1 MEQISVIINGK
12 EILTSPDKTILE
24 VVHENKID
32 EIPTLCHDKRLEHF
46 TSCFLCVVEVEGM
59 NKLIPSCS
67 TKIQNGMK
75 IWTKN
80 KTVVESRKMA
90 LELLMSNHY
99 ADCIGPCKN
108 NCPAG
113 VDAQTY
119 IALVSMGKYKE
130 ALKLVKE
137 NNPLPMSIGRVC
149 VRDCEA
155 ACRRNLIDEPVAVN
169 ALKRFIADEDAIH
182 KWKPVLKPRKNKKV
196 AVIGGG
202 PSGLSCAYYLT
213 VEGYSVTIFEKLPK
227 LGGMLR
233 YGIPE
238 YRLPKKILDSEINWI
253 LDLGVDV
260 KTNVEL
266 GIDFSIKDLLR
277 SGFDAVFLGVGAH
290 KASKLGLDGEDRIYG
305 VFRGIDFLREITLSF
320 IPELHGRVIVV
331 GGGNTAIDAAR
342 TALRCGAEE
351 VKIVYRRSINE
362 MPAHHE
368 EIEAAQKEGIEIL
381 FLTNPKS
388 IVAENNKL
396 KAIECLKMELVEGKP
411 GERPKPV
418 PKPGSEFI
426 IECDFLIGAIGQSVD
441 TGFVKF
447 DNDCSLEK
455 WGTIHVENE
464 TMETSIPGVF
474 AGGDVVTG
482 PLTAIM
488 SIAQGKKAAKSIM
501 SYLQTGHVS
510 KPSRNY
516 VSLKNKLANITER
529 EFEHAKKLAR
539 EKMKEL
545 SVTDRIH
552 NFNEVD
558 FGFSESQCQFE
569 AGRCLECG
577 CSEYSDCRLRQY
589 CDEYNI
595 DISEFIG
602 ETKKYMVDGRHPF
615 ILLDPNKCINCGRCV
630 RTCSEVLK
638 VSALGFVYRGF
649 KSVVKPAM
657 EKALVDTNCIGCGNC
672 IDACPTGAISEKYP
686 FKVLGT
692 LPKEDKETICN
703 FCSIGCKINFKK
715 INDEIFYVSN
725 TTESIKE
732 SHNNGFLCSKGRFGY
747 RFLLE
752 KNRILNPMIRKHGLI
767 YSSKVEDALL
777 HIEHKLKSIINEYG
791 KDSIAIAASPKLS
804 NEELYLLQKFSRVG
818 FNNNNIF
825 SFSNLLYGVEQN
837 SLDDL
842 IGFTSST
849 VSMDEINNADVI
861 VVINSN
867 LSDENL
873 VMELKIKAAQKKGAK
888 LILINSSEIG
898 LTKYADLWIDT
909 KKGTNTILINNI
921 IKQFIIKDNI
931 DWDYITRHQT
941 NLNKLIDDVKNIN
954 EEEVVTY
961 CELDLEKYSTLL
973 GLLENPDSNIIFI
986 TNLDSTSDKS
996 INDIKS
1002 IGNFLHLTGRIGKP
1016 NNGIIILREF
1026 NNSVG
1031 LMEMGV
1037 TPNYLPGYVKL
1048 NESNEVSRIGDLW
1061 NTDLTNIFKEV
1072 DIAKKL
1078 RRGEIKALLIFGEDP
1093 LINRNNWKYFNGV
1106 EFTVVCDSFQTDT
1119 TLEADVVLPAATY
1132 IEQSGTYIRCDNTL
1146 QFAPKIINGLHE
1158 FENWNMITKLAKHFG
1173 KGFDY
1178 HSIDEISNEIKT
1190 IDRFYNYSAYD
1201 KSWLTEYFANGFNE
1215 KIIDFNRTA
1224 IDLSTFDPVKP
1235 VIHYQENYYFS
1246 NVKSKLV

>member
-1 MEQISVIINGK
+1 MEQINITINGK
-12 EILTSPDKTILE
+12 EIITSPGKTILE
-24 VVHENKID
+24 VVNENKID

-46 TSCFLCVVEVEGM
+46 TSCFLCVVEIEGM
-59 NKLIPSCS
+59 NKLVPSCS
-67 TKIQNGMK
+67 TLIQNGMK
-75 IWTKN
+75 ILTHSN
-80 KTVVESRKMA
+80 TVIESRKMA

-119 IALVSMGKYKE
+119 IALISMGKYEE

-137 NNPLPMSIGRVC
+137 NNPLPLSIGRVC

-155 ACRRNLIDEPVAVN
+155 ACRRNIIDEPVAVN
-169 ALKRFIADEDAIH
+169 ALKRFIADEDAVH
-182 KWKPVLKPRKNKKV
+182 KWKPVLKERKNKKV

-213 VEGYSVTIFEKLPK
+213 IEGYSVTIFEKLPK

-238 YRLPKKILDSEINWI
+238 YRLPKKILDTEINWI
-253 LDLGVDV
+253 LSLGVEV

-277 SGFDAVFLGVGAH
+277 SGYDSVFIGVGAH

-305 VFRGIDFLREITLSF
+305 IFRGIDFLREITLSY
-320 IPELHGRVIVV
+320 IPQLHGKVIVV

-351 VKIVYRRSINE
+351 VKIVYRRSIHE
-362 MPAHHE
+362 MPANHE

-381 FLTNPKS
+381 FLTNPKT
-388 IVAENNKL
+388 IIADNNKL

-418 PKPGSEFI
+418 PKAGSEFVI
-426 IECDFLIGAIGQSVD
+426 DCDYLIGAIGQSVD

-455 WGTIHVENE
+455 WGTIHVDNE

-501 SYLQTGHVS
+501 EYFQTGHVNKS
-510 KPSRNY
+510 PHKFY
-516 VSLKNKLANITER
+516 SLKNKLANITDR
-529 EFEHAKKLAR
+529 EFEHVKKLAR
-539 EKMKEL
+539 EKMKEI
-545 SVTDRIH
+545 SVTDRTH
-552 NFNEVD
+552 NFQEVEL
-558 FGFSESQCQFE
+558 GFSETQCLNE

-577 CSEYSDCRLRQY
+577 CSEYSDCQLRKY

-602 ETKKYMVDGRHPF
+602 ETKKYLVDGRHPF
-615 ILLDPNKCINCGRCV
+615 ILMDPNKCINCGRCV

-657 EKALVDTNCIGCGNC
+657 EKALLDTNCIGCGNC

-686 FKVLGT
+686 FKILGT
-692 LPKEDKETICN
+692 LPKENNETICN
-703 FCSIGCKINFKK
+703 FCSIGCKVNFKK
-715 INDEIFYVSN
+715 INDEIFYVAN
-725 TTESIKE
+725 TTDSIKN
-732 SHNNGFLCSKGRFGY
+732 SHNDGFLCSKGRFGY

-752 KNRILNPMIRKHGLI
+752 KNRILNPMVRKHGLI
-767 YSSKVEDALL
+767 HNVKIDEALL
-777 HIEHKLKSIINEYG
+777 YVENKLKSIIDEYG
-791 KDSIAIAASPKLS
+791 NDSVAIIASPKLA
-804 NEELYLLQKFSRVG
+804 NEELYLLQKFARVG
-818 FNNNNIF
+818 LKNNNIS
-825 SFSNLLYGVEQN
+825 SFSNMLYGLEQN
-837 SLDDL
+837 SLDDI

-849 VSMDEINNADVI
+849 VTIDEIENADVI
-861 VVINSN
+861 VVVNSN

-888 LILINSSEIG
+888 LILINSSEIS

-909 KKGTNTILINNI
+909 KKGTNTILINNL
-921 IKQFIIKDNI
+921 IKSCIEDNVI
-931 DWDYITRHQT
+931 DHDFLRRHQT
-941 NLNKLIDDVKNIN
+941 DLNKLQSELIDTN
-954 EEEVVTY
+954 EEDIYRY
-961 CELDLEKYSTLL
+961 CELDKEKYSAFLNHL
-973 GLLENPDSNIIFI
+973 KKLNSNIIFI
-986 TNLDSTSDKS
+986 SNLDSTSDKS
-996 INDIKS
+996 INDIKAV
-1002 IGNFLHLTGRIGKP
+1002 GNFLHLTGRIGKP
-1016 NNGIIILREF
+1016 DNGIIILREF

-1031 LMEMGV
+1031 FTEMGA
-1037 TPNYLPGYVKL
+1037 TPGYLPGYVKKSEV
-1048 NESNEVSRIGDLW
+1048 NEIKRIGEAW
-1061 NTDLTNIFKEV
+1061 NTDLTNIFV
-1072 DIAKKL
+1072 DTDLARKL
-1078 RRGEIKALLIFGEDP
+1078 RRGEIKAILIFGEDP
-1093 LINRNNWKYFNGV
+1093 LIIRNNKKYFNGI
-1106 EFTVVCDSFQTDT
+1106 EFMVVCDSFQTNT
-1119 TLEADVVLPAATY
+1119 TAEADVVLPAATY
-1132 IEQSGTYIRCDNTL
+1132 IEQSGSYTRCDNIV
-1146 QFAPKIINGLHE
+1146 QIAPRIINGYNDY
-1158 FENWNMITKLAKHFG
+1158 ENWNIIVKLAKYF
-1173 KGFDY
+1173 
-1178 HSIDEISNEIKT
+1178 SDEFKYNSLYEIMNEIQRVNRYYKYGG
-1190 IDRFYNYSAYD
+1190 INR
-1201 KSWLTEYFANGFNE
+1201 SWIKEYFNNGYNE
-1215 KIIDFNRTA
+1215 QVINFATTK